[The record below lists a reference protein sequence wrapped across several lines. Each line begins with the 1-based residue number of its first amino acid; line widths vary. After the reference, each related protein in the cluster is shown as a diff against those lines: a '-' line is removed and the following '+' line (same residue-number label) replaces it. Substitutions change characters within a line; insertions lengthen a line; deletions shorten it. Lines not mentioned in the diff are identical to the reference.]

1 MKSRRTRIKVIYQ
14 GRDISDSIIPYVK
27 SFTYTEAISDEA
39 DSSTITL
46 IDRDELWIGDWFP
59 EKGSTLTITIIKMDN
74 ETEEELNL
82 GKFEIDEIENT
93 LKPSEAKIK
102 LVSIPNSSEI
112 RNVEKSRSWEKV
124 QLSKIA
130 NDIANES
137 NLELFYDTSE
147 DPIIERAEQD
157 EISDISFLKRQCLDS
172 GLALKVTDS
181 QLIIFDVEDYEKKE
195 SILTL
200 EKNSGTIKDF
210 RLSTTIH
217 EIYKSCRVKYAHGQ
231 KNNSFDYT
239 FTDSEKDEGMTLQ
252 INQKVESTAE
262 AEKLAKKKLREK
274 NREETKANFTLLGD
288 FRYLSGNTIEI
299 SGFHVYDGKYI
310 ITKTTHELS
319 NGYTTKIELKRC
331 LKGY

>member
-1 MKSRRTRIKVIYQ
+1 MNARSTRIKVIYE
-14 GRDISDSIIPYVK
+14 GKDISEVLNPYVK
-27 SFTYTEAISDEA
+27 SFQYSESMEDEA
-39 DSSTITL
+39 DSSSITL
-46 IDRDELWIGDWFP
+46 IDRDELWISDWFP
-59 EKGSTLTITIIKMDN
+59 IKGSSLTITIIKTDDGI
-74 ETEEELNL
+74 EEELNL
-82 GKFEIDEIENT
+82 GKFEIDEIENR

-130 NDIANES
+130 SDIANES
-137 NLELFYDTSE
+137 KLELFYDTSE

-157 EISDISFLKRQCLDS
+157 EISDISFLKRQCRDA

-181 QLIIFDVEDYEKKE
+181 QLIIFDSEKYEGRE
-195 SILTL
+195 PILTL
-200 EKNSGTIKDF
+200 EKNSGKIKDF

-217 EIYKSCRVKYAHGQ
+217 EIYKSCRVKYEHGK
-231 KNNSFDYT
+231 KNEKIDYT
-239 FTDSEKDEGMTLQ
+239 FTDSEKASGMSLQ
-252 INQKVESTAE
+252 INKKVENQVE

-274 NREETKANFTLLGD
+274 NQEETKASFTLVGD

-299 SGFHVYDGKYI
+299 AGFYVYDGKYI
-310 ITKTTHELS
+310 ISKTTHELS
-319 NGYTTKIELKRC
+319 SGYTTKVELKKC